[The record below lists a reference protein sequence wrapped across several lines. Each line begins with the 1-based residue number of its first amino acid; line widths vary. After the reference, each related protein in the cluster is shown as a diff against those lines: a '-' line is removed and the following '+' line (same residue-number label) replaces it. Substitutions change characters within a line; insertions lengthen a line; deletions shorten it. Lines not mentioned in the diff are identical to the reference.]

1 MKESC
6 APIRDLLP
14 LYAEGKAAPETRA
27 FIERH
32 LSECPECQHRFSEL
46 RSVDPRA
53 RREAPLASRGY
64 RSSLR
69 LRRGLSVWLSA

>member
-1 MKESC
+1 MEDSC

-32 LSECPECQHRFSEL
+32 LSECLECHACETRCPFNVSISERMKKAKEL
-46 RSVDPRA
+46 F
-53 RREAPLASRGY
+53 EE
-64 RSSLR
+64 
-69 LRRGLSVWLSA
+69 